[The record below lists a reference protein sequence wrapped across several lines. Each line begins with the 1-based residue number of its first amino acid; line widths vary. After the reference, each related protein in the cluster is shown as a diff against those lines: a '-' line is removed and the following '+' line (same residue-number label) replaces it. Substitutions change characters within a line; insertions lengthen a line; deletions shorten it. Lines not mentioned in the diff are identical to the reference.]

1 MAKTAEQ
8 LAKQAEHEL
17 NNYDGPT
24 PVLGDVLLALAN
36 ACLEEAAQLVES
48 PEGYATITN
57 QVGETSFPTQL
68 TKVVAR
74 RIRALKSPAPGPAK
88 KGGGK

>member
-36 ACLEEAAQLVES
+36 ACFEEAAQVAES
-48 PEGYATITN
+48 N
-57 QVGETSFPTQL
+57 CSRRQMTQQHCH
-68 TKVVAR
+68 R
-74 RIRALKSPAPGPAK
+74 SW
-88 KGGGK
+88 